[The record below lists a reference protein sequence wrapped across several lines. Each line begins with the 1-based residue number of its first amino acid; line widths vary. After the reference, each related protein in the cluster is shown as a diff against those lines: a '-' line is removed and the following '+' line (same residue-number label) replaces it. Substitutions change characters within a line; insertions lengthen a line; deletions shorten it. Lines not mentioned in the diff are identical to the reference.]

1 MTDQQ
6 LPEDIATMTF
16 EEAMKEFEAVVKRL
30 EDGEIPLNDSIELYV
45 RGDLL
50 KRRCE
55 ASLAE
60 AQARIDAVSQK
71 PVPQLTPDG

>member
-1 MTDQQ
+1 MTNQR
-6 LPEDIATMTF
+6 LPEDIGAMTF
-16 EEAMKEFEAVVKRL
+16 EDAMKELEDVVKRL

-55 ASLAE
+55 SALAE
-60 AQARIDAVSQK
+60 AQARIDEVSRLPSQ
-71 PVPQLTPDG
+71 D